1 MHGPRMMLLQEESS
15 SAVAVY
21 AKNTEKKLEQMDLM
35 VDELVQ
41 LIQVMDALWFGWY
54 EVHE

>member
-1 MHGPRMMLLQEESS
+1 MLLREESS
-15 SAVAVY
+15 SSVAVY

-41 LIQVMDALWFGWY
+41 LIQVMDAL
-54 EVHE
+54 

>member
-1 MHGPRMMLLQEESS
+1 MMLLREESS
-15 SAVAVY
+15 SSVVY

-41 LIQVMDALWFGWY
+41 LIQVMDAL
-54 EVHE
+54 